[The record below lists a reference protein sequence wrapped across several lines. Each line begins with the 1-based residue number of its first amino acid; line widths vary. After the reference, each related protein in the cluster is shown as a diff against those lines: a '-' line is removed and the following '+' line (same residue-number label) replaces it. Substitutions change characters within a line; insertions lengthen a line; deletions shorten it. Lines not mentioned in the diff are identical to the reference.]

1 MSARL
6 PGRTVGRTVTG
17 RTILRDTVR
26 ARHEAMII
34 DGTYSYDGA
43 NTSYP
48 YELQAGCLMAVI
60 TASGKY
66 CPLKRTVLAADAST
80 SDTEVV
86 VDDARFFK
94 AGDPI
99 KVSDADA
106 DVVDSIDYDTN
117 TITLVTGLS
126 GDVSTDEVVVATGA
140 LAGAETAV
148 GILDE
153 FVDLEDAQTQVVG
166 DRQSGKLIVQGFV
179 LDAMVLGDLAA
190 ARADTS
196 NQLSLI
202 HFQDQFQ

>member
-17 RTILRDTVR
+17 RTVLRDTVR

-48 YELQAGCLMAVI
+48 YELQARCQMAVI

-106 DVVDSIDYDTN
+106 DVVSSIDYDTN

-126 GDVSTDEVVVATGA
+126 GDVSTDEVVIATGA